1 MQQHTQISAATVHT
15 NNNKQLNM
23 ALVACAQS
31 LKTISNDALL
41 KRRTAAEVAGRGD
54 RGNDSEH
61 NEEDVVS
68 SVAVAA
74 LSFAAADTD

>member
-1 MQQHTQISAATVHT
+1 
-15 NNNKQLNM
+15 M

-41 KRRTAAEVAGRGD
+41 KRRTKKGAQMQLILAAEVAGRGD

-61 NEEDVVS
+61 NVEDVEDVVS

>member
-1 MQQHTQISAATVHT
+1 
-15 NNNKQLNM
+15 M

-41 KRRTAAEVAGRGD
+41 KRRTKKGAQMQLILAAEVAGRGD